1 MNCDI
6 QVIFKQCVENF
17 SLNYSCGSG
26 LWGRRGRI
34 PQASTASYF
43 TQLFGTNSHFPKAK
57 ADKKGA
63 HCRLLLYCLCLSKE
77 RRLYPWIC
85 QHECSTT
92 TVGAEKKPRPT
103 KTNIFSST
111 ADNDKPNRLFPK
123 MWRHTH
129 LMNDRRLSP
138 VAKNDREKGD
148 KECYTWVVSKKRK
161 KEHKEYLISFPNEC
175 PLFGHEW
182 RLFRFM
188 WGSLVNSTSPKLPV
202 RWHLCL
208 SLSSFCIWK
217 CVTISLISCYSP
229 EQIFKR
235 QTIFP
240 PRKLVT

>member
-1 MNCDI
+1 MASALLAAWPLSNIPLKGMWYRWRNVLNVQTIDPARQTI
-6 QVIFKQCVENF
+6 IFQKGPLFKGNIFFPQSWRLPKFNK
-17 SLNYSCGSG
+17 LNKFYGVWKIFWASTSCGGTALETAEAADS
-26 LWGRRGRI
+26 
-34 PQASTASYF
+34 ASYF

-63 HCRLLLYCLCLSKE
+63 HCLSKE

-129 LMNDRRLSP
+129 LMNDRLSP

-148 KECYTWVVSKKRK
+148 KECYTWVVSKRRK
-161 KEHKEYLISFPNEC
+161 K
-175 PLFGHEW
+175 
-182 RLFRFM
+182 
-188 WGSLVNSTSPKLPV
+188 STKNIWSHFLTSV
-202 RWHLCL
+202 HCLDL
-208 SLSSFCIWK
+208 SL
-217 CVTISLISCYSP
+217 L
-229 EQIFKR
+229 
-235 QTIFP
+235 
-240 PRKLVT
+240 